1 MNKRRK
7 MNIIS
12 SIHWSLFVH
21 DEMFDKRSWLV
32 RVADCFGKTNWK

>member
-1 MNKRRK
+1 

-12 SIHWSLFVH
+12 SIHRSLFVH
-21 DEMFDKRSWLV
+21 DEMFDKRRLV